1 MVSVDSCAAI
11 VVSCVV
17 SVVRGYGK
25 CGELCVTFV
34 VSCVV
39 SVLKVCDERVW

>member
-17 SVVRGYGK
+17 SVVRWYGK
-25 CGELCVTFV
+25 CGECGVLCGEC
-34 VSCVV
+34 SD
-39 SVLKVCDERVW
+39 KVW

>member
-1 MVSVDSCAAI
+1 MI
-11 VVSCVV
+11 
-17 SVVRGYGK
+17 VVRGYGA

-39 SVLKVCDERVW
+39 SVVKVCDERVW